1 MLFLSK
7 KSIDKIPDS
16 RNAKEHYQSFIR
28 KKNTKSAKQLEIIT
42 YQPKPFENPNIV
54 LTKSVVTEFPK
65 ALHKLSKAEKV
76 TFNSSLYRDK
86 RKSEIILNKKK
97 IKITKPAHAFK
108 DHQSNSNFNLE
119 VKPKDTEFSIKSK
132 LKKSIV

>member
-1 MLFLSK
+1 MLSN
-7 KSIDKIPDS
+7 KSIEKIPDS
-16 RNAKEHYQSFIR
+16 RNAKDHYQSFIR

-97 IKITKPAHAFK
+97 
-108 DHQSNSNFNLE
+108 
-119 VKPKDTEFSIKSK
+119 
-132 LKKSIV
+132 LK